1 MRLLRPLLL
10 ALFALLLVPLA
21 ATPAQ
26 AADGRITGVAVGPD
40 GKPLPWL
47 RWEVFE
53 YQGGEWRTLPFGPK
67 LTDAKGRFSWT
78 VPQGKP
84 YRVCFFDDN
93 YLYGPTSTGFWQPE
107 VRHRDTCWPNTTS
120 VQTATSWTP
129 TAAAPSRT
137 FSVTLP
143 RQGLGM
149 APVEPFWV
157 GSFRV
162 GEPITIVGQEGWRPT
177 NATFTYRWM
186 SRKGSTTTPIAGAT
200 SATFTPTP
208 AQDGAWIWVEV
219 TASRAGYKPATLT
232 TPSTMVGGTQH
243 VVPTSSLRIS
253 GTAAPGSTLTASF
266 GKPANTYSEIDWY
279 VDGVPQPQGTTH
291 DAATSRFTVT
301 AAHAGARIDA
311 RLKIYKQDAQ
321 GNYVDGSDAYQ
332 RAQVQVSGSRPAKP
346 LAVAPAVAGTPTVGR
361 TLAAPTRVTADPDA
375 TVSYQWLRGS
385 SAIKG
390 ATRSRYKVTSAD
402 VNKTLKVRVSVRRP
416 GWWNPYVSTSRATVG
431 KRALKAGT
439 VKVSGTAKVGRKL
452 TAKTAKWG
460 PRPVR
465 VRHQWLRNGKPI
477 KGATKATYK
486 VRRADRGKVVRVRV
500 TVSKAKYLTV
510 QKTSPGRRIKR

>member
-1 MRLLRPLLL
+1 MRLLRPALL
-10 ALFALLLVPLA
+10 ALLALLLVPLT

-26 AADGRITGVAVGPD
+26 AADGRITGVATGPD
-40 GKPLPWL
+40 GKPLQFL
-47 RWEVFE
+47 RWEIFE
-53 YQGGEWRTLPFGPK
+53 NVGGQWQTLPFGPK

-93 YLYGPTSTGFWQPE
+93 YLYGPSSTGFWQPE

-120 VQTATSWTP
+120 VSTATSWTP
-129 TAAAPSRT
+129 TAAAPSKT
-137 FSVTLP
+137 FSVRLP
-143 RQGLGM
+143 KQGLGM

-157 GSFRV
+157 GSFRT
-162 GEPITIVGQEGWRPT
+162 GQPITIVGQEGWRPT

-186 SRKGSTTTPIAGAT
+186 SRKGSTVAPIAGAT
-200 SATFTPTP
+200 SATFTPT
-208 AQDGAWIWVEV
+208 AALDGAWIWVEV

-232 TPSTMVGGTQH
+232 TPSTMIGGSQH
-243 VVPTSSLRIS
+243 VQPTSALRIT
-253 GTAAPGSTLTASF
+253 GTAQAGSTLTASF
-266 GKPANTYSEIDWY
+266 GKPANTYSEITWF
-279 VDGVPQPQGTTH
+279 VDGVPQPKAKTY
-291 DAATSRFTVT
+291 DAATSRFTVA

-311 RLKIYKQDAQ
+311 RLKIYKNDAQ

-332 RAQVQVSGSRPAKP
+332 RAQVQVAGSRPVKP
-346 LAVAPAVAGTPTVGR
+346 LAATPKVAGTPTVGR
-361 TLAAPTRVTADPDA
+361 TLAAPARVTADANA

-390 ATRSRYKVTSAD
+390 ATKSRYRVTSSD

-431 KRALKAGT
+431 KRALKTGT

-460 PRPVR
+460 PRPVK
-465 VRHQWLRNGKPI
+465 VRYRWLRNGRAI
-477 KGATKATYK
+477 KGATKSTYK
-486 VRRADRGKVVRVRV
+486 VRRSDKGKVIRVRV

-510 QKTSPGRRIKR
+510 RKNSAGRKIRR